1 MYPVILSK
9 NKSVWERRVYAPKTI
24 KRGTMHHTDIEKL
37 SSILIE
43 LYEKMSSWEHA
54 VVKES
59 GLTPAQMHAIEIL
72 GHQESLRMKELAQK
86 LGVTTGTLTVMIDRL
101 EQNGLISRMPHKKD
115 RRSIIIVLTEK
126 GQKYFKEHHKLHLGL
141 TRKITSSLTEDEA
154 KQLYAFMEKLVS
166 LL

>member
-1 MYPVILSK
+1 
-9 NKSVWERRVYAPKTI
+9 
-24 KRGTMHHTDIEKL
+24 MHHTDIEKL

-59 GLTPAQMHAIEIL
+59 GLTPAQMHAIEIM

-101 EQNGLISRMPHKKD
+101 EQNDLILRKPNEND
-115 RRSIIIVLTEK
+115 RRSIVLVLTKK
-126 GQKYFKEHHKLHLGL
+126 GQKYFKEHHKLHLEL
-141 TRKITSSLTEDEA
+141 TSEITSSLNEDET
-154 KQLYAFMEKLVS
+154 KQFYTFIEKLVS
-166 LL
+166 HF

>member
-1 MYPVILSK
+1 
-9 NKSVWERRVYAPKTI
+9 
-24 KRGTMHHTDIEKL
+24 MHHTDIEKL

-101 EQNGLISRMPHKKD
+101 EQNGLISRMPNEND

-126 GQKYFKEHHKLHLGL
+126 GQRYFEEHHKLHLEL
-141 TRKITSSLTEDEA
+141 TREITSSLSEDEA
-154 KQLYAFMEKLVS
+154 KQLYTFMEKLVS

>member
-1 MYPVILSK
+1 
-9 NKSVWERRVYAPKTI
+9 
-24 KRGTMHHTDIEKL
+24 MHHTDVEKL

-101 EQNGLISRMPHKKD
+101 EQNDLISRKPNEND
-115 RRSIIIVLTEK
+115 RRSIVLVLTKK
-126 GQKYFKEHHKLHLGL
+126 GQKYFKEHHKLHLEL
-141 TRKITSSLTEDEA
+141 TSEITSSLNEDET
-154 KQLYAFMEKLVS
+154 KQFYTFIEKLVS
-166 LL
+166 HF

>member
-1 MYPVILSK
+1 
-9 NKSVWERRVYAPKTI
+9 
-24 KRGTMHHTDIEKL
+24 MHHTDIEKL

-59 GLTPAQMHAIEIL
+59 GLTPAQMHAIEIM
-72 GHQESLRMKELAQK
+72 GHHENLRMKELAQK

-101 EQNGLISRMPHKKD
+101 EQNDLILRKPNEND
-115 RRSIIIVLTEK
+115 RRSIVVILTKK
-126 GQKYFKEHHKLHLGL
+126 GQKYFKEHHKLHLEL
-141 TRKITSSLTEDEA
+141 TREITSSLTEDEA
-154 KQLYAFMEKLVS
+154 GQLYTFMEKLVS

>member
-1 MYPVILSK
+1 
-9 NKSVWERRVYAPKTI
+9 
-24 KRGTMHHTDIEKL
+24 MHHTDIEKL

-101 EQNGLISRMPHKKD
+101 EQNGLISRKPNEND
-115 RRSIIIVLTEK
+115 RRALRNKFSSSRKFPLADLPPPSIDLNQYPGSNK
-126 GQKYFKEHHKLHLGL
+126 NLDSKPF
-141 TRKITSSLTEDEA
+141 
-154 KQLYAFMEKLVS
+154 FC
-166 LL
+166 

>member
-1 MYPVILSK
+1 
-9 NKSVWERRVYAPKTI
+9 
-24 KRGTMHHTDIEKL
+24 MHHTDIEKL

-59 GLTPAQMHAIEIL
+59 GLTPAQMHAIEIM

-101 EQNGLISRMPHKKD
+101 EQNDLILRKPHEND
-115 RRSIIIVLTEK
+115 RRSIVLVLTKK
-126 GQKYFKEHHKLHLGL
+126 GQKYFKEHHKLHLEL
-141 TRKITSSLTEDEA
+141 TSEITSSLNEDET
-154 KQLYAFMEKLVS
+154 KQFYTFIEKLVS
-166 LL
+166 HF

>member
-1 MYPVILSK
+1 
-9 NKSVWERRVYAPKTI
+9 
-24 KRGTMHHTDIEKL
+24 MHHTDIEKL

-72 GHQESLRMKELAQK
+72 GRQESLRMKELAQK

-101 EQNGLISRMPHKKD
+101 EQNGLISRRPNEND
-115 RRSIIIVLTEK
+115 RRSIVVVLTEK
-126 GQKYFKEHHKLHLGL
+126 GYQYFKEHHKLHLEL
-141 TRKITSSLTEDEA
+141 THEITSSLTEDEA
-154 KQLYAFMEKLVS
+154 GQLYTFLEKLVS

>member
-1 MYPVILSK
+1 
-9 NKSVWERRVYAPKTI
+9 
-24 KRGTMHHTDIEKL
+24 MHYTDIEKL

-59 GLTPAQMHAIEIL
+59 GLTPAQMHTIEIM

-101 EQNGLISRMPHKKD
+101 EQNGLILRKPHKKD
-115 RRSIIIVLTEK
+115 RRSIMIALTKK
-126 GQKYFKEHHKLHLGL
+126 GQEYFEEHHKLHLEL
-141 TRKITSSLTEDEA
+141 TREITSSLNEDET
-154 KQLYAFMEKLVS
+154 KQFYTFIKKLVS
-166 LL
+166 LF

>member
-1 MYPVILSK
+1 
-9 NKSVWERRVYAPKTI
+9 
-24 KRGTMHHTDIEKL
+24 MHHTDIEKL

-59 GLTPAQMHAIEIL
+59 GLTPAQMHAIEIM
-72 GHQESLRMKELAQK
+72 GHHENLRMKELAQK

-101 EQNGLISRMPHKKD
+101 EQNDLILRKPNEND
-115 RRSIIIVLTEK
+115 RRSIVLILTKK
-126 GQKYFKEHHKLHLGL
+126 GQRYFKEHHKLHLEL
-141 TRKITSSLTEDEA
+141 TREITSSLTEDEA
-154 KQLYAFMEKLVS
+154 GQLYAFMEKLVS

>member
-1 MYPVILSK
+1 
-9 NKSVWERRVYAPKTI
+9 
-24 KRGTMHHTDIEKL
+24 MHHTDIEKL

-59 GLTPAQMHAIEIL
+59 GLTPAQMHAIEIM

-101 EQNGLISRMPHKKD
+101 EQNDLISRKPNEND
-115 RRSIIIVLTEK
+115 RRSIVLVLTKK
-126 GQKYFKEHHKLHLGL
+126 GQKYFKEHHKLHLEL
-141 TRKITSSLTEDEA
+141 TSEITSSLNEDET
-154 KQLYAFMEKLVS
+154 KQFHTFIEKLVS

>member
-1 MYPVILSK
+1 
-9 NKSVWERRVYAPKTI
+9 
-24 KRGTMHHTDIEKL
+24 MHHTDIEKL

-43 LYEKMSSWEHA
+43 LYEKMSSWENA

-101 EQNGLISRMPHKKD
+101 EQNDLILRKPNEND
-115 RRSIIIVLTEK
+115 RRSIVVVLTKK
-126 GQKYFKEHHKLHLGL
+126 GQKYFKEHHKLHLEL
-141 TRKITSSLTEDEA
+141 TREITSSLTEGEA
-154 KQLYAFMEKLVS
+154 KQLYTFMEKLVS

>member
-1 MYPVILSK
+1 
-9 NKSVWERRVYAPKTI
+9 
-24 KRGTMHHTDIEKL
+24 MHHTDIEKL

-72 GHQESLRMKELAQK
+72 GHQESLRMKDLAQK

-101 EQNGLISRMPHKKD
+101 EQNGLLLRTPHKKD
-115 RRSIIIVLTEK
+115 RRSIMIVLTKK
-126 GQKYFKEHHKLHLGL
+126 GQRYFEEHHKLHLEL
-141 TRKITSSLTEDEA
+141 TREITSSLTEDEA
-154 KQLYAFMEKLVS
+154 KQFYAYIEKLVS
-166 LL
+166 LF